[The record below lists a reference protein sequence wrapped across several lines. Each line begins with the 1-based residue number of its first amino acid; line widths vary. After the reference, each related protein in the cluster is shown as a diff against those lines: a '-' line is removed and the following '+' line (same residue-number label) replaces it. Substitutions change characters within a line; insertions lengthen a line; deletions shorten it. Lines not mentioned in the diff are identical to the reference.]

1 MVWHEWGMGE
11 PLVLLH
17 GGSGSW
23 THWIKNIPMLGKYFR
38 VICADTPGLGNSD
51 MPPGI
56 FSSNDYP
63 GSMKMLADIFA
74 SGLDQVIGEEAR
86 YHLVGFSMG
95 AIAGGY
101 LAANEKNRIMTFT
114 MVGASSFG
122 LSWEGLP
129 GHLQIMT
136 SEMSDVERLKVQQSN
151 LRVIMTFHEADDF
164 SAYLQLKNVERARI
178 RSHTLPYTDTL
189 MRIMPKI
196 TVPLGGIWGEKDV
209 FAGSNFNKLE
219 DILHRGDPSASFQVI
234 EDAGHWVMYEQAEA
248 FNAAL
253 LYAIESRL

>member
-1 MVWHEWGMGE
+1 MVWYEWGMGE

-23 THWIKNIPMLGKYFR
+23 THWIQNIPMLEKHFR

-63 GSMKMLADIFA
+63 ASMRMLADIFA
-74 SGLDQVIGEEAR
+74 IGIDQVIGEGMR
-86 YHLVGFSMG
+86 FHLVGFSMG

-122 LSWEGLP
+122 LSWEGLQ
-129 GHLQIMT
+129 GRLQIMT
-136 SEMSDVERLKVQQSN
+136 SGMSDAERQKIQQSN

-189 MRIMPKI
+189 MRILPKI
-196 TVPLGGIWGEKDV
+196 TVPLGGIWGGKDV
-209 FAGSNFNKLE
+209 FAESNLNKFE
-219 DILHRGDPSASFQVI
+219 DILRRVDPSASFQVI
-234 EDAGHWVMYEQAEA
+234 ADAGHWVMYEQPEA

-253 LYAIESRL
+253 LYAIGSRL

>member
-1 MVWHEWGMGE
+1 MVWYEWGMGE

-23 THWIKNIPMLGKYFR
+23 THWIQNIPMLEKHFR

-63 GSMKMLADIFA
+63 ASMRMLADIFA
-74 SGLDQVIGEEAR
+74 IGIDQVIGEGMR
-86 YHLVGFSMG
+86 FHLVGFSMG

-101 LAANEKNRIMTFT
+101 LAATEKNRIMTFT

-122 LSWEGLP
+122 LSWEGLQ
-129 GHLQIMT
+129 GRLQIMT
-136 SEMSDVERLKVQQSN
+136 SGMSDAERQKIQQSN

-189 MRIMPKI
+189 MRILPKI
-196 TVPLGGIWGEKDV
+196 TVPLGGIWGGKDV
-209 FAGSNFNKLE
+209 FAESNLNKFE
-219 DILHRGDPSASFQVI
+219 DILRRVDPSASFQVI
-234 EDAGHWVMYEQAEA
+234 ADAGHWVMYEQAEA

-253 LYAIESRL
+253 LYAIGSRL

>member
-23 THWIKNIPMLGKYFR
+23 THWFQNISTLKKHFR
-38 VICADTPGLGNSD
+38 VICADTPGLGKSD
-51 MPPGI
+51 MPPSN
-56 FSSNDYP
+56 FSSKDYP
-63 GSMKMLADIFA
+63 ASMKMLADVFTI
-74 SGLDQVIGEEAR
+74 GIDQIIGEGVR
-86 YHLVGFSMG
+86 FHLAGFSMG

-101 LAANEKNRIMTFT
+101 LAVNENNRIMTFT

-122 LSWEGLP
+122 LSWEGLK
-129 GHLQIMT
+129 GRLKMMT
-136 SEMSDVERLKVQQSN
+136 SGMSDTERRKIQQSN

-189 MRIMPKI
+189 MKILPKI
-196 TVPLGGIWGEKDV
+196 TAPLGGIWGGKDV
-209 FAGSNFNKLE
+209 FAGSNLNKLE
-219 DILHRGDPSASFQVI
+219 SILRRVDPFASFQVI

>member
-23 THWIKNIPMLGKYFR
+23 THWIQNIPMLKKHFR
-38 VICADTPGLGNSD
+38 VICADTPGLGDSD
-51 MPPGI
+51 MPPSI

-63 GSMKMLADIFA
+63 ASMRMLANIFA
-74 SGLDQVIGEEAR
+74 IGINQIIGEEAR
-86 YHLVGFSMG
+86 FHLAGFSMG

-122 LSWEGLP
+122 LSWEGLQ
-129 GHLQIMT
+129 GQLQIMT
-136 SEMSDVERLKVQQSN
+136 SGMSDAERQKVQQSN
-151 LRVIMTFHEADDF
+151 LRVIMTFQEADDF

-178 RSHTLPYTDTL
+178 RSHTLPHTDTL
-189 MRIMPKI
+189 MRILPKI
-196 TVPLGGIWGEKDV
+196 SAPLGGIWGEKDV
-209 FAGSNFNKLE
+209 FAESNINKLE
-219 DILHRGDPSASFQVI
+219 NILRRVDPLASFQVV

-248 FNAAL
+248 FNSAL
-253 LYAIESRL
+253 LYAIGSRR